1 MGILWVMLGK
11 GFIVGSLRCAGG
23 LHPMVFTHWVEIRV
37 DEKIARLLSVNTIL
51 YKSSYS

>member
-11 GFIVGSLRCAGG
+11 GFIVGSLRCAVG